1 MNSLHIFIVE
11 DDMSA
16 ALDVEML
23 LTDMGY
29 ENITTFNN
37 GPAALEAIL
46 EHRPDLV
53 IMDIGLGGEL
63 TGLDIA
69 QQVRHLKI
77 PVIFTTAFSDP
88 AFFEEAKA
96 TRYYGYLVKPF
107 NRITLESTIEQ
118 AIKSIPQQPALK
130 AGEHKWLHQDMV
142 RDTLLVKQQ
151 GVFYKLKFDEI
162 LFIKGT
168 GNYSIVHTKNKKY
181 MVRLSL
187 RKVMEELN
195 SDQFIPVHKSFIAN
209 LEQVT
214 AIDPGACTLAMGA
227 ETLPLGR
234 NFKYDLLEK
243 YKTLK

>member
-29 ENITTFNN
+29 ENITAFNN
-37 GPAALEAIL
+37 GPAALQAIL
-46 EHRPDLV
+46 EHHPDLV

-69 QQVRHLKI
+69 QQVRHLEI
-77 PVIFTTAFSDP
+77 PVIFTTAFGDP

-96 TRYYGYLVKPF
+96 THYFGYLVKPF
-107 NRITLESTIEQ
+107 NRLTLESTIEQ
-118 AIKSIPQQPALK
+118 AIKAIPQQPDLK
-130 AGEHKWLHQDMV
+130 AGEHKWLHQNMV

-151 GVFYKLKFDEI
+151 GVYYKLKFDEI

-168 GNYSIVHTKNKKY
+168 GNYSIVHTKDKKY
-181 MVRLSL
+181 MVKLSL

-195 SDQFIPVHKSFIAN
+195 SEQFLPVHKSFIVN
-209 LEQVT
+209 LGQVT
-214 AIDPGACTLAMGA
+214 AIDPGDNSVVVGT
-227 ETLPLGR
+227 ENLPLGR